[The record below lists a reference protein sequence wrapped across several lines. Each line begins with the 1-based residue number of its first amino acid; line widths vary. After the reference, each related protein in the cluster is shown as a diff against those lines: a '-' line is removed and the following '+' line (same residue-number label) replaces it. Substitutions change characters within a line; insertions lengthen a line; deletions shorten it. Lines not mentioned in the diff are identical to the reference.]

1 MGSFHIGP
9 RGAKYTVE
17 NESLADLAAAP
28 RRARLGA
35 LAPRPR
41 TADPR
46 FLSQEHDVP
55 PHDQNPIVA
64 FGRRAQ
70 YGPARASGPH
80 PPHSR
85 PRRPSWTAPVGRPRK
100 VRPRNR
106 IAVGGPR
113 RSLWI
118 GSGLEQRDLGRI
130 CGRKNP
136 RARTV
141 RQREPSRAG
150 DAAGRGMPPNVK
162 SASGAIEKA
171 DDRLLDESRRGVL
184 GGA

>member
-1 MGSFHIGP
+1 MAP
-9 RGAKYTVE
+9 CGAEYAMAERK
-17 NESLADLAAAP
+17 SLADLVAAP
-28 RRARLGA
+28 RVHSGT
-35 LAPRPR
+35 LAPRPQ

-46 FLSQEHDVP
+46 FLDSEHDMP

-64 FGRRAQ
+64 FGLRAP
-70 YGPARASGPH
+70 YGPARAFGPH
-80 PPHSR
+80 PPPSR
-85 PRRPSWTAPVGRPRK
+85 PRRPSGTAPVGRPRK

-106 IAVGGPR
+106 IAAGGPR

-141 RQREPSRAG
+141 RQRKPSRAG
-150 DAAGRGMPPNVK
+150 DAAGCGMPPNVK

-171 DDRLLDESRRGVL
+171 DDGLPDESRRGVL